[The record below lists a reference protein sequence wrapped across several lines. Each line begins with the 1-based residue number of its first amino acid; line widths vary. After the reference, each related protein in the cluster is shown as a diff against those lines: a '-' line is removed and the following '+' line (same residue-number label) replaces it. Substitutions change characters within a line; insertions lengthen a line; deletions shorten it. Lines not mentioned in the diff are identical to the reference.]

1 MVSLVLGGYESACMP
16 MMSVVALPRF
26 ASDKFTVW
34 WVDCISII
42 VINFDHVQKERDLSR
57 YWS

>member
-26 ASDKFTVW
+26 ASDKFTV
-34 WVDCISII
+34 
-42 VINFDHVQKERDLSR
+42 
-57 YWS
+57 